1 MADMIAKSTNPDK
14 KQTDYIRN
22 NVEDFYDNIAER
34 KNKIKQTDLVIKKA
48 RQVVAKQIRDKN
60 LENKAKNSVLQLHRW
75 DLIREKKSEATTH
88 ALEVKKESLKL
99 RQWAK
104 FVLVYDVLRQAWL
117 GFFSYRQ
124 TKNLRLLMLIS
135 AMKMMRSL
143 KLRVKRHGTHFELR
157 FDR

>member
-22 NVEDFYDNIAER
+22 NVEDFYDNIAGR
-34 KNKIKQTDLVIKKA
+34 KNKIKQTEMVIKKA

-88 ALEVKKESLKL
+88 ALEVK
-99 RQWAK
+99 
-104 FVLVYDVLRQAWL
+104 Y
-117 GFFSYRQ
+117 
-124 TKNLRLLMLIS
+124 
-135 AMKMMRSL
+135 
-143 KLRVKRHGTHFELR
+143 
-157 FDR
+157 